1 MVDDAKV
8 QPGLAALVLCTD
20 ALQLVLPGGHLHQPG
35 VGIAQNAVQIVHL
48 DVGFQLDFLLAGQ
61 SAARR
66 SSQCADPLPPAFQ
79 RLPRLGGSAVL
90 GRCFAVGQQLC
101 RKLLFPAAQGLPR
114 GGQFGLLCGKLLG
127 AAGGQ
132 FLLGGGLLC
141 GQRLHSGLGGGNGL
155 LGLFQLAL
163 RRVHTGAQG
172 AAVGFQLVQCR
183 LCVRAPGVGQGGAP
197 LCDLTLQ
204 RVSTCIL
211 CGSAAVGLGS
221 GLLQRRTLA
230 DLFLPVGFQLRLAAA
245 VGLGLS
251 ALCFAVCLCRLQ
263 GGTLLGQN
271 VGHQGKGEGDCAL
284 RGGKALR
291 QQGLG
296 VPPERSFRLI
306 GSGKGALGGS
316 AGVLRLPVS
325 FRSGLPCGF
334 HLCLCGRSVGQ
345 QGAGGVM
352 STAAH
357 RAGCTLGQTLGQQP
371 GLCVQE
377 CPFQR
382 VPPGAGFVLRGGSGA
397 VIFLRLVCG
406 LGLSLAVRKALFQ
419 LCQRFAALCQL
430 GAAILQREQPGVRV
444 CQRGKFGLSG
454 GKGGVQAVQL
464 GAALLRLRR
473 RQPGGVP
480 RFGLLTAERVQRV
493 IGRKGALRLGHLRGQ
508 GIQLCSVPG
517 VAVGLGASSIQCGL
531 CGGELCLT
539 GSQLL
544 RQLLR
549 LCGSTQLLLY
559 RVQLGFG
566 GLQGGAG
573 FFQRCR
579 LPGSQGVQQGKRRF
593 RYSLG
598 AQGAQRLG
606 IRVLRAELQPAQQA
620 VQFGILSGTLLVQ
633 RGCFGL

>member
-1 MVDDAKV
+1 M
-8 QPGLAALVLCTD
+8 
-20 ALQLVLPGGHLHQPG
+20 
-35 VGIAQNAVQIVHL
+35 
-48 DVGFQLDFLLAGQ
+48 
-61 SAARR
+61 
-66 SSQCADPLPPAFQ
+66 
-79 RLPRLGGSAVL
+79 GGS
-90 GRCFAVGQQLC
+90 
-101 RKLLFPAAQGLPR
+101 
-114 GGQFGLLCGKLLG
+114 
-127 AAGGQ
+127 
-132 FLLGGGLLC
+132 LLC
-141 GQRLHSGLGGGNGL
+141 GQRLYGGFSGGNAL
-155 LGLFQLAL
+155 LGLFQAAL

-197 LCDLTLQ
+197 LCDLPLQ

-211 CGSAAVGLGS
+211 CGSTAVGLGS
-221 GLLQRRTLA
+221 GLLQRRALA
-230 DLFLPVGFQLRLAAA
+230 GLGLPVGFQLCLAAA

-263 GGTLLGQN
+263 SGILFGQN

-284 RGGKALR
+284 RRGKALR

-334 HLCLCGRSVGQ
+334 HLCLRGRSMGQ

-352 STAAH
+352 GTAAH
-357 RAGCTLGQTLGQQP
+357 RAGRALDKTFGQQP

-382 VPPGAGFVLRGGSGA
+382 ILSGAGFVLCGGSGA
-397 VIFLRLVCG
+397 VILLRLVCG
-406 LGLSLAVRKALFQ
+406 LGLSLAVRKPLFQ
-419 LCQRFAALCQL
+419 LCQCFAALRQL
-430 GAAILQREQPGVRV
+430 SAAVLQRQQPGVCI

-464 GAALLRLRR
+464 GAPLVRLRR
-473 RQPGGVP
+473 RQPGSVP

-493 IGRKGALRLGHLRGQ
+493 IGRKGALRLRHLRGQ

-531 CGGELCLT
+531 CGGKLCLT

-544 RQLLR
+544 RQPLR
-549 LCGSTQLLLY
+549 LCGGTQLLLY
-559 RVQLGFG
+559 RVQLSFG

-579 LPGSQGVQQGKRRF
+579 LPGSQGIQQGQRRF

-598 AQGAQRLG
+598 AQGTQRLG
-606 IRVLRAELQPAQQA
+606 VRVLRAELQPAQQA
-620 VQFGILSGTLLVQ
+620 VQLGVLGGALLVQ